1 MGKADTII
9 EKLYLHLEDMAK
21 DIIRQNLDLSV
32 KENRDFLNNPD
43 DVNHQKPKWHQFGI
57 ITHTKMVEKAFRE
70 ELPVYL
76 NKWGIRDM
84 ADMHLNE
91 EIDGI
96 KKRDLF
102 IMTII
107 LHDTGKFKV
116 RTMKKK
122 NGLATYSFKP
132 HEKASGEIIRSVK
145 PVLKKDFL
153 LTEDQIEYIAKC
165 AELHFELGL
174 LRYTGKD
181 SKTGFNREFIH
192 SEVFKNTVLEFISK
206 NPDFKWEIGLFFLAD
221 TLGKI
226 DIRINDEHNNDEIER
241 VKKEIEEK
249 NLHAGIINGVLQLPV
264 NLAAAEEYFR
274 ILSEV

>member
-1 MGKADTII
+1 MKKADIII
-9 EKLYLHLEDMAK
+9 EKLHLYLEEMAK
-21 DIIRQNLDLSV
+21 DIIRQNLDLSI
-32 KENRDFLNNPD
+32 KENQDFLNNPD
-43 DVNHQKPKWHQFGI
+43 DVNHQKPEWHQFGI

-76 NKWGIRDM
+76 NRWGIRDIIER
-84 ADMHLNE
+84 HLNE
-91 EIDGI
+91 EIDSI

-122 NGLATYSFKP
+122 NGLIKYSFKP

-145 PVLKKDFL
+145 HILKKNFF
-153 LTEDQIEYIAKC
+153 LTEGHIEYIARC

-181 SKTGFNREFIH
+181 SKTGFNREFID
-192 SEVFKNTVLEFISK
+192 SEVFKNTVLECISK

-226 DIRINDEHNNDEIER
+226 DIRINDENNSDEIEIA
-241 VKKEIEEK
+241 KKEIERK
-249 NLHAGIINGVLQLPV
+249 KLYAGIINGVLQLPV
-264 NLAAAEEYFR
+264 NLAAAEEYFKLFR
-274 ILSEV
+274 

>member
-9 EKLYLHLEDMAK
+9 DKLYLHLEEMAK
-21 DIIRQNLDLSV
+21 DIIRQNLDLSI

-43 DVNHQKPKWHQFGI
+43 DVNHQKPEWHQFGI

-70 ELPVYL
+70 EVPLYL
-76 NKWGIRDM
+76 KKWGIKDM

-116 RTMKKK
+116 RTMRKK
-122 NGLATYSFKP
+122 NDLIIYSFKP
-132 HEKASGEIIRSVK
+132 HEKASGEIIRS
-145 PVLKKDFL
+145 LKNTLVKDFY
-153 LTEDQIEYIAKC
+153 LTEGQIEYIARC

-181 SKTGFNREFIH
+181 SKTGFTREFIH
-192 SEVFKNTVLEFISK
+192 GDVFKKTVLEFISS
-206 NPDFKWEIGLFFLAD
+206 NPDFKWEIGLFFLSD
-221 TLGKI
+221 TLGKM
-226 DIRINDEHNNDEIER
+226 DIRINDENNMDEIER
-241 VKKEIEEK
+241 AKKEIEEK
-249 NLHAGIINGVLQLPV
+249 KVYAGIINGVLQLPV
-264 NLAAAEEYFR
+264 NLAATEEYFR
-274 ILSEV
+274 TLLT

>member
-1 MGKADTII
+1 MEKPDIVI
-9 EKLYLHLEDMAK
+9 EKLYLHLENMARN
-21 DIIRQNLDLSV
+21 IIRENLDLSI

-76 NKWGIRDM
+76 KKWGIKDR
-84 ADMHLNE
+84 ADMHLDE
-91 EIDGI
+91 KIEGI
-96 KKRDLF
+96 KKKDLF
-102 IMTII
+102 IMTIV

-116 RTMKKK
+116 RTMNKK
-122 NGLATYSFKP
+122 NGTYSFKP
-132 HEKASGEIIRSVK
+132 HEKASGEIIRS
-145 PVLKKDFL
+145 LKNTLMKDFF
-153 LTEDQIEYIAKC
+153 LTEHQIEYIARC

-181 SKTGFNREFIH
+181 SKTGFNREFIK
-192 SEVFKNTVLEFISK
+192 SDTFKNTVMEFISK

-226 DIRINDEHNNDEIER
+226 DIRINDENNIEEIEKA
-241 VKKEIEEK
+241 KKEINEK
-249 NLHAGIINGVLQLPV
+249 KAYTGIINGILQLPV
-264 NLAAAEEYFR
+264 NLAATEEYFR
-274 ILSEV
+274 ILLES

>member
-1 MGKADTII
+1 MGKADIII
-9 EKLYLHLEDMAK
+9 EKLHLYLEEMAK
-21 DIIRQNLDLSV
+21 DIIRQNLDLSI
-32 KENRDFLNNPD
+32 KENQDFLNNPD
-43 DVNHQKPKWHQFGI
+43 DVNHQKPEWHQFGI

-76 NKWGIRDM
+76 NRWGIRDITER
-84 ADMHLNE
+84 HLNE

-122 NGLATYSFKP
+122 NGLIKYSFKP

-145 PVLKKDFL
+145 HILKKDFC
-153 LTEDQIEYIAKC
+153 LTEGQIEYIARC

-174 LRYTGKD
+174 LRYTGKA
-181 SKTGFNREFIH
+181 SKTGFNREFIY

-206 NPDFKWEIGLFFLAD
+206 NPDFKWEIGLFFLA
-221 TLGKI
+221 
-226 DIRINDEHNNDEIER
+226 
-241 VKKEIEEK
+241 
-249 NLHAGIINGVLQLPV
+249 
-264 NLAAAEEYFR
+264 
-274 ILSEV
+274 

>member
-1 MGKADTII
+1 MRKTDTII
-9 EKLYLHLEDMAK
+9 EKLYLYLEETAK
-21 DIIRQNLDLSV
+21 DIIRQNLDLSI
-32 KENRDFLNNPD
+32 KENLDFLNNPD

-70 ELPVYL
+70 EVPLYL
-76 NKWGIRDM
+76 TRWGIKDM
-84 ADMHLNE
+84 ADIHLDE

-122 NGLATYSFKP
+122 NGFITYSFKP

-145 PVLKKDFL
+145 HILNKNFL
-153 LTEDQIEYIAKC
+153 LTERQIEYIARC

-192 SEVFKNTVLEFISK
+192 SEVFRNTALEFILK

-226 DIRINDEHNNDEIER
+226 DIRINNEDNTDEIEK

-249 NLHAGIINGVLQLPV
+249 NLYAGIINGVLQLPV
-264 NLAAAEEYFR
+264 NLAAAEEYFK